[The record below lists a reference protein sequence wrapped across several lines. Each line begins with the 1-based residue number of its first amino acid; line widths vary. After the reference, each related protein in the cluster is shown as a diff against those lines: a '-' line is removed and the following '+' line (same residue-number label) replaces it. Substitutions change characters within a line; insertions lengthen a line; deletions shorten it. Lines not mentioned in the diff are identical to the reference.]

1 MKNVVSVSIGSSLR
15 DKKTEINLRGE
26 RIIIERIGTDGDMKK
41 AVELIKTFDGKVDA
55 IGIGGI
61 SFYLSSGKKKHLI
74 RSALRFKKAAEKTPV
89 VDGIGIKDTL
99 EKMTVE
105 YLSNKGIIELKG
117 KKALVTC
124 VVDRYN
130 LTKALYDSG
139 CDLLIGDFVFVL
151 GLPYVMKD
159 LNKFGKA
166 ADLLIPLVT
175 RLPFKM
181 LYPTGDKQKDSAKR
195 DYSKYYNKVD
205 IIAGDYHYIKRYLP
219 DNMEGKTIITNT
231 VTSEDVETLKRK
243 KTKMLITAA
252 PSFNGRSFGAN
263 VIEAVMVSVS
273 GKKPEEITDGDY
285 IKMLNEFDFKP
296 RIEYLND

>member
-1 MKNVVSVSIGSSLR
+1 
-15 DKKTEINLRGE
+15 
-26 RIIIERIGTDGDMKK
+26 
-41 AVELIKTFDGKVDA
+41 
-55 IGIGGI
+55 
-61 SFYLSSGKKKHLI
+61 
-74 RSALRFKKAAEKTPV
+74 
-89 VDGIGIKDTL
+89 
-99 EKMTVE
+99 
-105 YLSNKGIIELKG
+105 
-117 KKALVTC
+117 
-124 VVDRYN
+124 
-130 LTKALYDSG
+130 
-139 CDLLIGDFVFVL
+139 
-151 GLPYVMKD
+151 MKD

-181 LYPTGDKQKDSAKR
+181 LYPTGDKQKDGAKR

-243 KTKMLITAA
+243 KTKILITAA

-263 VIEAVMVSVS
+263 VIEAVMVSIS